1 MFIQLL
7 NTVLSRISP
16 TQAQPDYEAFAK
28 TRSTNQDTHSS
39 ATSKSF
45 SYAAINSQTEI
56 EDNRNINT
64 EFYDYLLGKCPTDI
78 SDDKLTEFVVE
89 KIVELIH
96 TPQQILVEMPAMPA
110 SVNQLVQ
117 ALNDPNFALD
127 TLLTQIEKEPMIAAM
142 LIKQANSAK
151 YKRGLKPVSDIKTAF
166 VNLGSTG
173 VKEGVLMAFI
183 KQLSP
188 PSNVYFKLFGE
199 RIWLHAQQSAEY
211 ARVLAKDLLDEQD
224 SEVAY
229 FVTLLNQV
237 GKMII
242 FRLMID
248 AFKVVDPNTP
258 PNSRALKD
266 LMHKK
271 SYELTLACAEFWQ
284 LPEEVVREFPNQQK
298 TLISPFS
305 ISACVAQAIDI
316 SRVIK
321 LVEGQFIQA
330 REGLVY
336 AKEHLLCDEAENLLI
351 KEISPLIEATKA

>member
-7 NTVLSRISP
+7 NSVLSSIYP

-28 TRSTNQDTHSS
+28 TRATKDELQTQATNNNSYMLASS
-39 ATSKSF
+39 DR
-45 SYAAINSQTEI
+45 AAEENL
-56 EDNRNINT
+56 DVNT
-64 EFYDYLLGKCPTDI
+64 EFYDYLLGKCPNELTE
-78 SDDKLTEFVVE
+78 DKLTEFVVE

-96 TPQQILVEMPAMPA
+96 TPQKILVEMPAMPT
-110 SVNQLVQ
+110 SVTNLMQ
-117 ALNDPNFALD
+117 ALSDPDFALN
-127 TLLTQIEKEPMIAAM
+127 TLLDQVEKEPVVAAM

-166 VNLGSTG
+166 INLGSTG
-173 VKEGVLMAFI
+173 VKEGVLMGFI
-183 KQLSP
+183 KQLTP

-211 ARVLAKDLLDEQD
+211 ARVLAKDLLDEED
-224 SEVAY
+224 SEIAY
-229 FVTLLNQV
+229 FVALLNQV

-258 PNSRALKD
+258 PNSRALKA

-271 SYELTLACAEFWQ
+271 AHELTLACAEFWQ
-284 LPEEVVREFPNQQK
+284 LPEEVLREFPNQHK
-298 TLISPFS
+298 TFISPYS

-316 SRVIK
+316 SMVIK
-321 LVEGQFIQA
+321 LVEGQFIEA
-330 REGLVY
+330 RQGLVY
-336 AKEHLLCDEAENLLI
+336 AKEQLLCDEAENLLI
-351 KEISPLIEATKA
+351 KEISPLIEGAQA